1 MFVKIFENIFQAR
14 SNVFTKFFSK
24 EDFIK
29 SSKVEF
35 KMSLV
40 LYFSCVLIVLHV
52 FDIIPSNA
60 ILWFLEGDSYQHNWL
75 LFLKP
80 TREI

>member
-1 MFVKIFENIFQAR
+1 MAAFGPVLFSVFLLLLIITNCMFVKIFENIFQAR

-35 KMSLV
+35 KMPLV

-60 ILWFLEGDSYQHNWL
+60 IL
-75 LFLKP
+75 
-80 TREI
+80 